1 MVGLDASGIH
11 TMVCVQHFPIPST
24 CTYASSSYLSIMKCD
39 IGLRRDLYR
48 NIILSGGTTMLPG
61 IADRMTKELTSFA
74 PGSMDVM
81 FNSVVPFPLALK
93 KSARSRSLLRRRG
106 SIVSGL
112 VGPYL
117 HHSVPSRISGA
128 RRRSTMSSVQ
138 PSSTAVS
145 PRFRVFLISGVSE
158 VPSVECF

>member
-1 MVGLDASGIH
+1 MLGLDASGIH

-24 CTYASSSYLSIMKCD
+24 CTHASSSYHSIMKCD

-61 IADRMTKELTSFA
+61 IADRMTNELTSFA

-81 FNSVVPFPLALK
+81 FNSVAPFPLALK
-93 KSARSRSLLRRRG
+93 QSARSRSLLRRRG

-112 VGPYL
+112 VDPSL
-117 HHSVPSRISGA
+117 HHSVPSRNSGA
-128 RRRSTMSSVQ
+128 RRRSTTSSVQ
-138 PSSTAVS
+138 PLSTAVS
-145 PRFRVFLISGVSE
+145 PRFSDFPDLWRV
-158 VPSVECF
+158 